1 MIGQRIRQVRQ
12 SLGLSQQ
19 QLAGKEMTRAFVSL
33 VESGKS
39 TPSAETLRIIAA
51 RLGKSVGYFL
61 EGEIDPQQDQVAIL
75 LNESEAEL
83 ANRPSAEKLAQIHS
97 RLAQAVLRTAEN
109 GWEDLEA
116 RARRLL
122 ARCLQ
127 MQEQMLDSWDEWD
140 RAIACLT
147 NLKDSQELCRAYR
160 EVGDLAYRQE
170 EFPRAVRAYEGA
182 LLYSAGLKSMQHFR
196 IECFMYLGSTLFRMG
211 KYPEAAANYHEALSE
226 ADLAGEG
233 ELWAEAAMGY
243 GSALHRA
250 GQLDTAYDWTRKAVE
265 ALRRA
270 KSPQQILARH
280 NLAVLEMDRGNWE
293 TAYAILLEC
302 QQAYREQGRSR
313 KWASVLEDIAR
324 YWWHKGEPN
333 RAEESCWEAIQL
345 LEQDENAVLR
355 GRLYRMLGKLA
366 AEKGDLRH
374 ANVLL
379 HISMDLF
386 RRLQAETELALTR
399 ESMEAFR
406 KGQKL

>member
-1 MIGQRIRQVRQ
+1 MIGKRIRQVRQ

-19 QLAGKEMTRAFVSL
+19 QLAGKEMTRAFISL

-39 TPSAETLRIIAA
+39 RPSAEMLRVIAA

-61 EGEIDPQQDQVAIL
+61 EGEADPQQDQVAL
-75 LNESEAEL
+75 LLTESEADL
-83 ANRPSAEKLAQIHS
+83 TNQPSADQLGHIQT
-97 RLAQAVLRTAEN
+97 RLAHAVLRSTEN
-109 GWEDLEA
+109 RWEDLEA
-116 RARRLL
+116 RSRRLL

-127 MQEQMLDSWDEWD
+127 MQEQIRDSWEEWD

-147 NLKDSQELCRAYR
+147 NLKDTQELCKAYR

-182 LLYSAGLKSMQHFR
+182 LLYSAGLKSMQLFR
-196 IECFMYLGSTLFRMG
+196 MECLMYLGSTLFRIG
-211 KYPEAAANYHEALSE
+211 KYPEAAARFHEALTE
-226 ADLAGEG
+226 ADSAGES

-250 GQLDTAYDWTRKAVE
+250 GQLDTAFDWTRKAIE
-265 ALRRA
+265 ALRRD

-293 TAYAILLEC
+293 TAYTILLEC
-302 QQAYREQGRSR
+302 LQAYREQGRIR

-324 YWWHKGEPN
+324 YLWHKGETE
-333 RAEESCWEAIQL
+333 RAEDSCWEAIHL
-345 LEQDENAVLR
+345 LEQDENTVLR
-355 GRLYRMLGKLA
+355 GRLYRMLGRLS
-366 AEKGDLRH
+366 AEKGDLRQ
-374 ANVLL
+374 ASVLL

-399 ESMEAFR
+399 ESMEAIR
-406 KGQKL
+406 HSQKP